1 MSHTIRLT
9 VSQAIVR
16 FLAQQY
22 TKRDGIE
29 TRLVH
34 GFFGIFGHGNVA
46 GLGQALLESELADPR
61 AMPYYLAR
69 NEQGAVHAASG
80 FAKQN
85 DRLSTLAV
93 TTSIGPGATN
103 MITGAALATVNRIPV
118 LLFPADVF
126 ANRLPDPVLQ
136 QLERPESQDVTVN
149 DAFRAVSVFFD
160 RVWRPEQL
168 PAALLGAM
176 RALTDPAQTGAV
188 TVALPEDVQIEAW
201 DWPVELFRKRVWTV
215 PRARADVATLAEAAM
230 LIATAK
236 RPFIV
241 AGGGVQYSH
250 AHAALAGFSERHGIP
265 VGQTHAGKG
274 VLSLAQPAPAQTS
287 QASAQAPSAA
297 HQLPHPMDV
306 GGVGATGTIAANR
319 LAAEADLVIGI
330 GTRFSDFTT
339 ASNSLFANPDVRFIN
354 LNVTPLDAAK
364 LAGLSV
370 VGDARESLHELD
382 EMLGEDGTSASY
394 RDEIAT
400 LREEWVRI
408 RAAAIVPIDGL
419 PSQVS
424 LLGILNEEL
433 APDDVIVNAAGSAPG
448 DLHRLWNPKS
458 PKQYHV
464 EYGFSTMGYEIAG
477 ALGIKLAAPERQV
490 VALVGDGSYLM
501 LSQELVT
508 AVSERVK
515 LVVVL
520 IDNQGYASIGNLSE
534 SVGSQRFGTKY
545 RFRDEASARLEGG
558 LLPVD
563 LAANMRSLG
572 ASVIE
577 ADGVVEF
584 RDAVRRA
591 LAAEETTAVYVRAD
605 LTADGIPGGAWW
617 DVPVAEV
624 SELTSTREARVRYE
638 SERKVQRRYL

>member
-1 MSHTIRLT
+1 MSPTIRLT

-22 TKRDGIE
+22 TRRDGREQRLIE
-29 TRLVH
+29 

-46 GLGQALLESELADPR
+46 GLGQALLEAELADPHT
-61 AMPYYLAR
+61 MPYYLAR

-80 FAKQN
+80 FAKQR

-126 ANRLPDPVLQ
+126 ASRTPDPVLQ
-136 QLERPESQDVTVN
+136 QLERNDSQDVTVN
-149 DAFRAVSVFFD
+149 DAFRPVSAFFD

-168 PAALLGAM
+168 RLSLLNAM
-176 RALTDPAQTGAV
+176 RVLTDPALTGAV
-188 TVALPEDVQIEAW
+188 TIALPEDVQAEAW
-201 DWPVELFRKRVWTV
+201 DFPAELFDRRVWTIV
-215 PRARADVATLAEAAM
+215 RSRADVDTLAEAAA
-230 LIATAK
+230 LVAAAE
-236 RPFIV
+236 RPFLV
-241 AGGGVQYSH
+241 AGGGVQYSQ
-250 AHAALAGFSERHGIP
+250 AHDALAEFSERHGIP

-274 VLSLAQPAPAQTS
+274 A
-287 QASAQAPSAA
+287 
-297 HQLPHPMDV
+297 LPIEHPMNV
-306 GGVGATGTIAANR
+306 GGVGATGTTAANA
-319 LAAEADLVIGI
+319 LAEQADLVIGV
-330 GTRFSDFTT
+330 GTRYSDFTT
-339 ASNSLFANPDVRFIN
+339 ASHSLFAREGVRFVN
-354 LNVTPLDAAK
+354 LNVAGLDAIK

-370 VGDARESLHELD
+370 VGDARESVNEIDAL
-382 EMLGEDGTSASY
+382 LGAASTSDAY
-394 RDEIAT
+394 RAEIAALKT
-400 LREEWVRI
+400 DWDAV
-408 RAAAIVPIDGL
+408 RAAAVVPIEGL

-424 LLGILNEEL
+424 LLAVLNDEL
-433 APDDVIVNAAGSAPG
+433 APEDVIVNAAGSAPG

-458 PKQYHV
+458 PKQHHV

-501 LSQELVT
+501 LAQELVT
-508 AVSERVK
+508 AVAEGLK

-545 RFRDEASARLEGG
+545 RFRDAASARLDGDV
-558 LLPVD
+558 LPVD

-572 ASVIE
+572 ADVIE
-577 ADGVVEF
+577 ADGVDEF
-584 RDAVRRA
+584 RAALRAA
-591 LAAEETTAVYVRAD
+591 LAAENTTAVYVRSDPLA
-605 LTADGIPGGAWW
+605 AGIPGGAWW
-617 DVPVAEV
+617 DVPVAEISDV
-624 SELTSTREARVRYE
+624 PSTREARIRYE
-638 SERKVQRRYL
+638 ADRRAQRTHL

>member
-1 MSHTIRLT
+1 MSQTIRLT
-9 VSQAIVR
+9 VGQAVVR

-22 TKRDGIE
+22 TSRDGREQRLIE
-29 TRLVH
+29 

-80 FAKQN
+80 FAKQR

-126 ANRLPDPVLQ
+126 ANRAPDPVLQ
-136 QLERPESQDVTVN
+136 QLERSDSQDVTVN
-149 DAFRAVSVFFD
+149 DAFRPVSAFFD

-168 PAALLGAM
+168 PLSLLNAM
-176 RALTDPAQTGAV
+176 RVLTDPAQTGAV
-188 TVALPEDVQIEAW
+188 TIALPEDVQVEAW
-201 DWPVELFRKRVWTV
+201 DWPVELFRKRVWAIQ
-215 PRARADVATLAEAAM
+215 RSRADAATLAAAAA
-230 LIATAK
+230 LVSAAE

-250 AHAALAGFSERHGIP
+250 AHEALARFSERHGIP

-274 VLSLAQPAPAQTS
+274 VLPPG
-287 QASAQAPSAA
+287 
-297 HQLPHPMDV
+297 HPMDV
-306 GGVGATGTIAANR
+306 GGVGATGTTVAND
-319 LAAEADLVIGI
+319 LAGHADLVIGI
-330 GTRFSDFTT
+330 GTRYSDFTT
-339 ASNSLFANPDVRFIN
+339 ASHSLFAREGVRFVN
-354 LNVTPLDAAK
+354 LNISGLDAIK

-370 VGDARESLHELD
+370 VGDARESLRELD
-382 EMLGEDGTSASY
+382 ELLGGTATSAAY
-394 RDEIAT
+394 VEEIGR
-400 LREEWVRI
+400 LRSEWDGI
-408 RAAAIVPIDGL
+408 RADAVIPVEGL

-424 LLGILNEEL
+424 LLAVLNEEL
-433 APDDVIVNAAGSAPG
+433 APEDVIVNAAGSAPG
-448 DLHRLWNPKS
+448 DLHRLWNPGS
-458 PKQYHV
+458 TKQYHV

-477 ALGIKLAAPERQV
+477 ALGVKLAAPERQV

-501 LSQELVT
+501 LAQELVT
-508 AVSERVK
+508 AVAERVK

-545 RFRDEASARLEGG
+545 RYRDASTARLDGDV
-558 LLPVD
+558 LPVD
-563 LAANMRSLG
+563 LAANLRSFG
-572 ASVIE
+572 ATVIE
-577 ADGVVEF
+577 TDGVDEF
-584 RDAVRRA
+584 RAGVRAA
-591 LAAEETTAVYVRAD
+591 LAADETTAVYVRSD

-624 SELTSTREARVRYE
+624 SELQSTREARVRYE
-638 SERKVQRRYL
+638 SERTAQRRHL

>member
-61 AMPYYLAR
+61 EMPYYLAR

-80 FAKQN
+80 FAKQR

-149 DAFRAVSVFFD
+149 DAFRPVSAFFD

-176 RALTDPAQTGAV
+176 RVLTDPAQTGAV
-188 TVALPEDVQIEAW
+188 TIALPEDVQVEAW

-215 PRARADVATLAEAAM
+215 PRARADAATLAEAAS

-250 AHAALAGFSERHGIP
+250 AHAALAAFSERHGIP

-274 VLSLAQPAPAQTS
+274 VLPPG
-287 QASAQAPSAA
+287 
-297 HQLPHPMDV
+297 HPMDV

-319 LAAEADLVIGI
+319 LAADADLVIGI

-339 ASNSLFANPDVRFIN
+339 ASNSLFAHPDVRFVN
-354 LNVTPLDAAK
+354 LNVAPMDAVK

-370 VGDARESLHELD
+370 VGDARESLHEID
-382 EMLGEDGTSASY
+382 EMLGEDGTGETY
-394 RDEIAT
+394 RGEVAA
-400 LREEWVRI
+400 LREEWNGT

-433 APDDVIVNAAGSAPG
+433 ADQDVIVNAAGSAPG

-545 RFRDEASARLEGG
+545 RFRDEASARLDGG
-558 LLPVD
+558 VLPVD

-572 ASVIE
+572 VAVIE

-584 RDAVRRA
+584 RDAVRQA
-591 LAAEETTAVYVRAD
+591 LAAEETTAVYVRSDPA
-605 LTADGIPGGAWW
+605 AAGIPGGAWW

-624 SELTSTREARVRYE
+624 SELESTREARVRYE
-638 SERKVQRRYL
+638 SERTAQRRYL

>member
-46 GLGQALLESELADPR
+46 GLGQALLESELADPH

-80 FAKQN
+80 FAKQR

-149 DAFRAVSVFFD
+149 DAFRAVSAFFD

-176 RALTDPAQTGAV
+176 RVLTDPAQTGAV
-188 TVALPEDVQIEAW
+188 TIALPEDVQVEAW

-215 PRARADVATLAEAAM
+215 PRARADAATLAEAAS

-241 AGGGVQYSH
+241 AGGGVQYAH
-250 AHAALAGFSERHGIP
+250 AHAALAAFSERHGIP

-274 VLSLAQPAPAQTS
+274 VLPPG
-287 QASAQAPSAA
+287 
-297 HQLPHPMDV
+297 HPMDV
-306 GGVGATGTIAANR
+306 GGVGATGTTAANR
-319 LAAEADLVIGI
+319 LAADADLVIGI

-339 ASNSLFANPDVRFIN
+339 ASNSLFANPDVRFVN
-354 LNVTPLDAAK
+354 LNVAPMDAVK

-382 EMLGEDGTSASY
+382 EMLGEDGTGETY
-394 RDEIAT
+394 RGEVAT
-400 LREEWVRI
+400 LREEWDGT

-545 RFRDEASARLEGG
+545 RFRDEASARLDGG
-558 LLPVD
+558 VLPVD

-572 ASVIE
+572 VAVIE

-584 RDAVRRA
+584 RDAVRQA
-591 LAAEETTAVYVRAD
+591 LAAEETTAVYVRSDPA
-605 LTADGIPGGAWW
+605 AAGIPGGAWW

-624 SELTSTREARVRYE
+624 SELESTREARVRYE
-638 SERKVQRRYL
+638 SERTAQRRYL

>member
-1 MSHTIRLT
+1 MPHTIRLT
-9 VSQAIVR
+9 VGQAIVR

-22 TKRDGIE
+22 TTRDGRE
-29 TRLVH
+29 QRLVE

-46 GLGQALLESELADPR
+46 GLGQALLESELADPH

-80 FAKQN
+80 FAKQR

-126 ANRLPDPVLQ
+126 ASRAPDPVLQ
-136 QLERPESQDVTVN
+136 QLERSDSQDVTVN
-149 DAFRAVSVFFD
+149 DAFRPVSAFFD

-168 PAALLGAM
+168 PLSLLNAM
-176 RALTDPAQTGAV
+176 RVLSDPAQTGAV
-188 TVALPEDVQIEAW
+188 TIALPEDVQVEAW
-201 DWPVELFRKRVWTV
+201 DWPVDLFRKRTWAIQ
-215 PRARADVATLAEAAM
+215 RSRADASSLAEAAA
-230 LIATAK
+230 LVSAAE

-250 AHAALAGFSERHGIP
+250 AHEALAQFSERHGIP

-274 VLSLAQPAPAQTS
+274 VLPPG
-287 QASAQAPSAA
+287 
-297 HQLPHPMDV
+297 HPMDV
-306 GGVGATGTIAANR
+306 GGVGATGTTVAND
-319 LAAEADLVIGI
+319 LAGNADLVIGV
-330 GTRFSDFTT
+330 GTRYSDFTT
-339 ASNSLFANPDVRFIN
+339 ASHSLFSRDGVRFVN
-354 LNVTPLDAAK
+354 LNVSGLDAIK

-370 VGDARESLHELD
+370 VGDARESLRELD
-382 EMLGEDGTSASY
+382 ELLGGTATSASY
-394 RDEIAT
+394 VEEIT
-400 LREEWVRI
+400 RL
-408 RAAAIVPIDGL
+408 RAAWDHTRADAVVPVDGL

-424 LLGILNEEL
+424 LLAVLNEEL
-433 APDDVIVNAAGSAPG
+433 ASEDVIVNAAGSAPG
-448 DLHRLWNPKS
+448 DLHRLWNPGS

-477 ALGIKLAAPERQV
+477 ALGVKLAAPERQV

-501 LSQELVT
+501 LAQEVVT
-508 AVSERVK
+508 AVAERVK
-515 LVVVL
+515 LVIVL

-545 RFRDEASARLEGG
+545 RYRDASSARLDGG
-558 LLPVD
+558 VLPVD
-563 LAANMRSLG
+563 LAANLRSLG
-572 ASVIE
+572 ARVIE
-577 ADGVVEF
+577 VDGVDEF
-584 RDAVRRA
+584 RAGVRAA
-591 LAAEETTAVYVRAD
+591 LDAEETTAVYVRSD

-617 DVPVAEV
+617 DVPVAQV
-624 SELTSTREARVRYE
+624 SELTSTQDARARYE
-638 SERKVQRRYL
+638 SERTAQRRYL

>member
-1 MSHTIRLT
+1 
-9 VSQAIVR
+9 V
-16 FLAQQY
+16 
-22 TKRDGIE
+22 
-29 TRLVH
+29 
-34 GFFGIFGHGNVA
+34 
-46 GLGQALLESELADPR
+46 
-61 AMPYYLAR
+61 
-69 NEQGAVHAASG
+69 
-80 FAKQN
+80 
-85 DRLSTLAV
+85 
-93 TTSIGPGATN
+93 
-103 MITGAALATVNRIPV
+103 
-118 LLFPADVF
+118 
-126 ANRLPDPVLQ
+126 
-136 QLERPESQDVTVN
+136 
-149 DAFRAVSVFFD
+149 
-160 RVWRPEQL
+160 
-168 PAALLGAM
+168 
-176 RALTDPAQTGAV
+176 
-188 TVALPEDVQIEAW
+188 
-201 DWPVELFRKRVWTV
+201 
-215 PRARADVATLAEAAM
+215 
-230 LIATAK
+230 
-236 RPFIV
+236 
-241 AGGGVQYSH
+241 
-250 AHAALAGFSERHGIP
+250 
-265 VGQTHAGKG
+265 
-274 VLSLAQPAPAQTS
+274 
-287 QASAQAPSAA
+287 
-297 HQLPHPMDV
+297 
-306 GGVGATGTIAANR
+306 
-319 LAAEADLVIGI
+319 
-330 GTRFSDFTT
+330 
-339 ASNSLFANPDVRFIN
+339 
-354 LNVTPLDAAK
+354 K

-382 EMLGEDGTSASY
+382 EMLGEDGTGETY
-394 RDEIAT
+394 RGEIAT
-400 LREEWVRI
+400 LREEWDGT
-408 RAAAIVPIDGL
+408 RAAAIVPIGGL

-545 RFRDEASARLEGG
+545 RFRDEASARLDGG

-584 RDAVRRA
+584 RDAVRQA

-624 SELTSTREARVRYE
+624 SEVEAVKAARAEYERARAST
-638 SERKVQRRYL
+638 

>member
-22 TKRDGIE
+22 TKRDEVE
-29 TRLVH
+29 TRLVQ

-46 GLGQALLESELADPR
+46 GLGQALLESELADPH

-80 FAKQN
+80 FAKQS

-136 QLERPESQDVTVN
+136 QLERPDSQDVTVN
-149 DAFRAVSVFFD
+149 DAFRPVSAFFD

-176 RALTDPAQTGAV
+176 RVLADPAQTGAV
-188 TVALPEDVQIEAW
+188 TIALPEDVQVEAW
-201 DWPVELFRKRVWTV
+201 DWPVELFRKRIWAV
-215 PRARADVATLAEAAM
+215 PRARADVASLTEAAK

-250 AHAALAGFSERHGIP
+250 AHAALASFSERHGIP

-274 VLSLAQPAPAQTS
+274 VLALA
-287 QASAQAPSAA
+287 
-297 HQLPHPMDV
+297 HPMDV
-306 GGVGATGTIAANR
+306 GGVGATGTIAANK
-319 LAAEADLVIGI
+319 LAADADLVIGI
-330 GTRFSDFTT
+330 GTRYSDFTT
-339 ASNSLFANPDVRFIN
+339 ASNSLFANPDVRFVN
-354 LNVTPLDAAK
+354 LNVAPIDATK

-370 VGDARESLHELD
+370 VGDARESLAELD
-382 EMLGEDGTSASY
+382 AMLAGAVTSAAY
-394 RDEIAT
+394 RDEIAG
-400 LREEWVRI
+400 LRTDWATT

-433 APDDVIVNAAGSAPG
+433 ADEDVIVNAAGSAPG
-448 DLHRLWNPKS
+448 DLHRLWNPGS

-490 VALVGDGSYLM
+490 FALVGDGSYLM

-515 LVVVL
+515 LVVIL

-545 RFRDEASARLEGG
+545 RFRDEASARLDGG
-558 LLPVD
+558 PLPVD

-572 ASVIE
+572 ATVIE
-577 ADGVVEF
+577 ADGVEQF

-605 LTADGIPGGAWW
+605 PTAAGIPGGAWW

-624 SELTSTREARVRYE
+624 SELPSTQQARARYE
-638 SERKVQRRYL
+638 SERTAQRRYL